1 MKVRWILASASPR
14 RREILE
20 QIGIE
25 PEVRQSHLEEKADS
39 ADPAEVVRQLSL
51 QKAADIAAQPDLQT
65 CGAPMIV
72 LGADTVVAAG
82 GKILGKPRDH
92 GEAADMIRLLQ
103 GSTHRVLTGV
113 TMIFLRPGKP
123 AETVA
128 FTEQTEVDVAPM
140 SEAEI
145 TAYADSP
152 EPMDKAGAYAIQ
164 GGFAAYV
171 MRIRGSYSNV
181 VGLPAAQ
188 VYETARKFSW

>member
-1 MKVRWILASASPR
+1 
-14 RREILE
+14 
-20 QIGIE
+20 
-25 PEVRQSHLEEKADS
+25 
-39 ADPAEVVRQLSL
+39 
-51 QKAADIAAQPDLQT
+51 
-65 CGAPMIV
+65 
-72 LGADTVVAAG
+72 
-82 GKILGKPRDH
+82 
-92 GEAADMIRLLQ
+92 
-103 GSTHRVLTGV
+103 
-113 TMIFLRPGKP
+113 
-123 AETVA
+123 
-128 FTEQTEVDVAPM
+128 M